1 MHTLKITLEAI
12 VGELCHTHTHIK
24 RTLVVIVGELWRRF
38 FFFKFSLRKFMLLVA
53 LRNISMPNI

>member
-24 RTLVVIVGELWRRF
+24 RTLVGIVGELWRRF
-38 FFFKFSLRKFMLLVA
+38 FFFFNFL
-53 LRNISMPNI
+53 